1 MTRANRKGLQGFPSV
16 VISEEGTRLWGFEV
30 RIKGDSELSLIWN
43 DSVITTST
51 DVLVVTVLFQ

>member
-1 MTRANRKGLQGFPSV
+1 MTRANRKGLQSFPSV
-16 VISEEGTRLWGFEV
+16 VISEEGTRLWRFEV

-51 DVLVVTVLFQ
+51 DVLLVTVLFQ